1 MRTSLK
7 EAALAVIALALSASA
22 TGCVADT
29 NAQPDGRK
37 PAKAATAY
45 YHNQVGK
52 PVNDIETYDRWRQL
66 FGS

>member
-7 EAALAVIALALSASA
+7 EAALAVIALVLSASA
-22 TGCVADT
+22 TGCVADN
-29 NAQPDGRK
+29 NARPNGHK
-37 PAKAATAY
+37 PAKAATVY

-52 PVNDIETYDRWRQL
+52 SVNDIETYDRWRQL